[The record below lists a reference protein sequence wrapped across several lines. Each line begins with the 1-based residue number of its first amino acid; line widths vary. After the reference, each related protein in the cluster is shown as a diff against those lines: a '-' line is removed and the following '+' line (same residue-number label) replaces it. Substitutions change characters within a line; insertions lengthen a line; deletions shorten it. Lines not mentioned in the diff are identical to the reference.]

1 MSLHLDIP
9 VSLPPIP
16 VDAETVAVA
25 RRLVWFEPPEKA
37 LAQPQRFLVYAFAL
51 ASAGDMAVIRR
62 HVSEDDLR
70 RALREAPPGIID
82 ARSWAYWHLM
92 LDLAIVPEPTR
103 RFQKCV

>member
-1 MSLHLDIP
+1 M
-9 VSLPPIP
+9 SLPPIP

-37 LAQPQRFLVYAFAL
+37 LAQPQRFLAYAFAL
-51 ASAGDMAVIRR
+51 ASASDMAVIRR

-70 RALREAPPGIID
+70 QALREAPPGIID

-92 LDLAIVPEPTR
+92 LDAGEAPPLPQRALPVA
-103 RFQKCV
+103 

>member
-1 MSLHLDIP
+1 M
-9 VSLPPIP
+9 PPIP
-16 VDAETVAVA
+16 FDAETALVA

-37 LAQPQRFLVYAFAL
+37 LAQPGRFLAYAFAR
-51 ASAGDMAVIRR
+51 ASASDMAVIRR

-70 RALREAPPGIID
+70 QALRDAPPGIID

-103 RFQKCV
+103 RF